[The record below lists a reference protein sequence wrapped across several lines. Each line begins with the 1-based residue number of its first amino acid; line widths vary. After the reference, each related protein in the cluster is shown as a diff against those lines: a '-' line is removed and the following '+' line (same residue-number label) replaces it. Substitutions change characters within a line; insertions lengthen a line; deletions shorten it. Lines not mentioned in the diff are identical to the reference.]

1 MASVVVW
8 ETSHE
13 QWMADNKEGET
24 HFFDDKA
31 AAIQSACSMER
42 NKDKPKN
49 VFVFKKDGS
58 GMADNIP
65 VSKDD

>member
-13 QWMADNKEGET
+13 QWMADNKEGQT

-42 NKDKPKN
+42 NKDKPKIK
-49 VFVFKKDGS
+49 VRMKEKKRRR
-58 GMADNIP
+58 
-65 VSKDD
+65 KKEEL